1 MSYVS
6 TLRIDLKKPPR
17 CDGGT
22 APGEGRK
29 ASLAAM
35 VQNGPREPHLQCP
48 EPPAFSRPLR
58 NCPAPER
65 SGPTREGQVTGKPP
79 ITVSWLNNDV
89 GMITQSKAPP
99 VSRVMVSSKVTSFSS
114 SSGVSSR
121 VTSVSSTSMVSQVTM
136 APNGTTKLEKG
147 AVTMVFELLPQH
159 GLTKEVRITGPVTGK
174 EKTCSV
180 LPSRMMLP
188 SILRA
193 KGTETAPATPHGSH
207 ISQNHVSISSQS
219 VASPG
224 LSQGIEKSRNST
236 RPEVT
241 VVASN
246 RTNGNSSRDR
256 PPFTEGPQDCRK
268 ADDYQNGTTLY
279 TTSTTRHV
287 TGKESPYKP
296 LHFDTTG
303 PANIH
308 GTSNTESLRT
318 TLAADDSNKA
328 SSERGA
334 TVSAPFL
341 DTSSR
346 GRAKKHHVVLLE
358 TAVTNCPPEK
368 SERNSTRLADADPQD
383 RSKTAVSLNDV
394 PGSRPPPGSHTPVSG
409 RTPQRAMATGS
420 HAALTEYR
428 LPAKVDGVQLT
439 SGTFDH
445 GRAKK
450 HRVLL
455 LEPPVT
461 NENSLQEKAE
471 QKPAGLPDAGPQD
484 SSKTVVSLEDI
495 PGSSPPP
502 NSQTSIQERTPQAS
516 RTEKTVA
523 TSNHVALI
531 EDSLPVTLDGFIPTS
546 GTVGHGRAKKVHF
559 LPREVA
565 VTSENSPQEKA
576 EQKPTRLTD
585 AGLQDRSKA
594 AVSLKDAPG
603 SSPPSHSHTSNKETT
618 CNGHWSEA
626 TPAIT
631 DIPEDAAECTP
642 ICNGRPSK
650 KTSTYPFILKKAAET
665 TPSMP
670 VEVHT
675 SEDVIDGAPEDDV
688 LDTITSPVSA
698 CTSPDSVTPKRRAL
712 KSGDALKLVDPV
724 NSVEVNVGDQA
735 ELYCGIL
742 GSPPI
747 AASWVKQKKQISSG
761 TKTSVETTDSGS
773 KLVIRDVQADDS
785 GCYTLF
791 VRDRT
796 GSIQHQISLSVTDRP
811 QPPSGKPYA
820 SALQAETL
828 TLSWSGPC
836 YDGGS
841 AIQYYIVEVKGVGES
856 TWRTLTNS
864 CLSTSYRVKDG
875 LEPQKE
881 YQFRVRAVNAH
892 GTSEPGDQSAV
903 IKMATEEDAINNE
916 PFDYQQV
923 VINTTEKVLDL
934 YTQLEK
940 LGVGKFGQVYRLQE
954 KATGRILAGKFY
966 KTRTA
971 KEKESA
977 RMEVELMNKLHHPKL
992 AQCVA
997 AYQTRAEMVM
1007 VLEYIAGGELFE
1019 RIVDDAFEHTEP
1031 TCVQYVRQILEGVQY
1046 MHQQNIVHLDLK
1058 PENIVCVNRTGNN
1071 IKIIDFGLARMLK
1084 PGAQVKVM
1092 QGTPEFIA
1100 PEVIS
1105 FEPIGFTTDM
1115 WSIGVICYIL
1125 LSGDSPFQGNNDM
1138 ETLRNVTAAQWEFDE
1153 ETLEEIS
1160 DRAKD
1165 FISKL
1170 LKKNMRSRL
1179 TTDQA
1184 LQHPWLQETEQA
1196 NAKTLSKEKIKKFL
1210 ARQKWQKT
1218 GKAVLALKR
1227 MSLLTNKQD
1236 NKVTSPDSPQREDIM
1251 LSPQD
1256 TEVFS
1261 FLHQQIQRPPSFSK
1275 TLRDQVEV
1283 EGSSACLQCHIEGYP
1298 DPEVIWFQNDI
1309 PIQESG
1315 RFRIEYDETGSC
1327 SLIISDVTQG
1337 DSGRY
1342 ACKAFND
1349 IGEAEISAKLTVCP
1363 LHGVRNR

>member
-224 LSQGIEKSRNST
+224 LSQAGIEKSRNST

-445 GRAKK
+445 A
-450 HRVLL
+450 
-455 LEPPVT
+455 
-461 NENSLQEKAE
+461 
-471 QKPAGLPDAGPQD
+471 
-484 SSKTVVSLEDI
+484 
-495 PGSSPPP
+495 
-502 NSQTSIQERTPQAS
+502 SIQERTPQAS